1 MQYYTD
7 SEQIRTGRDE
17 QEGSAMLRRKKNSTE
32 SFYQEREKEFVKA
45 AEKCE
50 YDVDVFYNRVVVDAK
65 SILGVISMDLTRPLT
80 VKYHVEDQDCFEQTL
95 NKFAM

>member
-1 MQYYTD
+1 
-7 SEQIRTGRDE
+7 
-17 QEGSAMLRRKKNSTE
+17 MLEKKIQLKAFSDV
-32 SFYQEREKEFVKA
+32 KEFVKA

-65 SILGVISMDLTRPLT
+65 SILGVMSMDLTGPLT

>member
-1 MQYYTD
+1 
-7 SEQIRTGRDE
+7 
-17 QEGSAMLRRKKNSTE
+17 MLEKKIQLKAFSDV
-32 SFYQEREKEFVKA
+32 KEFVKA

-65 SILGVISMDLTRPLT
+65 SILGVMSMDLTRPLT
-80 VKYHVEDQDCFEQTL
+80 VKYHVEDQDCFEQAL

>member
-1 MQYYTD
+1 MLEKKIQLKAF
-7 SEQIRTGRDE
+7 SEV
-17 QEGSAMLRRKKNSTE
+17 
-32 SFYQEREKEFVKA
+32 KEFVKA

-65 SILGVISMDLTRPLT
+65 SILGVMSMDLTIPLT
-80 VKYHVEDQDCFEQTL
+80 VKYHVEDQDCYEQTL

>member
-1 MQYYTD
+1 MV
-7 SEQIRTGRDE
+7 E
-17 QEGSAMLRRKKNSTE
+17 KKIQLKAFSDV
-32 SFYQEREKEFVKA
+32 KEFVKA

-65 SILGVISMDLTRPLT
+65 SILGVMSMDLTRPLT

>member
-1 MQYYTD
+1 
-7 SEQIRTGRDE
+7 
-17 QEGSAMLRRKKNSTE
+17 MLEKKIQLKAFSDV
-32 SFYQEREKEFVKA
+32 KEFVKA
-45 AEKCE
+45 AQKCE

-65 SILGVISMDLTRPLT
+65 SILGVMSMDLTRPLT

>member
-1 MQYYTD
+1 
-7 SEQIRTGRDE
+7 
-17 QEGSAMLRRKKNSTE
+17 MLEKKIQLKAFSDV
-32 SFYQEREKEFVKA
+32 KEFVKA
-45 AEKCE
+45 AEKFE

-65 SILGVISMDLTRPLT
+65 SILGVMSMDLTRPLT

>member
-1 MQYYTD
+1 
-7 SEQIRTGRDE
+7 
-17 QEGSAMLRRKKNSTE
+17 MLEKKIQLKAFSDV
-32 SFYQEREKEFVKA
+32 KEFVKA

-65 SILGVISMDLTRPLT
+65 SILGVMSMDLTRPLT
-80 VKYHVEDQDCFEQTL
+80 VKYHVEDKDCYEQTL

>member
-1 MQYYTD
+1 
-7 SEQIRTGRDE
+7 
-17 QEGSAMLRRKKNSTE
+17 MLEKKIQLKAFSDV
-32 SFYQEREKEFVKA
+32 KEFVKA

-65 SILGVISMDLTRPLT
+65 SILGVMSMDLTIPLT

>member
-1 MQYYTD
+1 
-7 SEQIRTGRDE
+7 
-17 QEGSAMLRRKKNSTE
+17 MLEKKIQLNAFSDV
-32 SFYQEREKEFVKA
+32 KDFVKA

-65 SILGVISMDLTRPLT
+65 SILGVMSMDLTRPLT

>member
-1 MQYYTD
+1 
-7 SEQIRTGRDE
+7 
-17 QEGSAMLRRKKNSTE
+17 MLEKKIQLKAFSDV
-32 SFYQEREKEFVKA
+32 KEFVKA
-45 AEKCE
+45 AVKCE

-65 SILGVISMDLTRPLT
+65 SILGVMSMDLTRPLT

>member
-1 MQYYTD
+1 MVEKKIQLKAF
-7 SEQIRTGRDE
+7 SEV
-17 QEGSAMLRRKKNSTE
+17 
-32 SFYQEREKEFVKA
+32 KEFVKA

-65 SILGVISMDLTRPLT
+65 SILGVMSMDLTRPLT